1 MTLYMYKQLWRPN
14 FNVISC
20 IHQLPGLS
28 APIQRFRRI
37 IYASF
42 SDHLFGYSFA
52 VVEEWNKILENNLIL
67 RILYRGRRMR
77 ILRNGVYLNRVHEN
91 LKNETIKEICFIGRI
106 TNWKGFDTFLKIA
119 RFETLK
125 DWNIKIAIPHI
136 DSNMENELNLEFSGR
151 IKILVGKTFSE
162 LSIGSNSFL
171 IYPVNY
177 GVKGAIESVSINVLE
192 CVSVGAKC
200 LVTAGGCQTWPEL
213 ESSGRIVQINW
224 NESAESLANQLIT
237 SSNNKVTSNLVHLRE
252 LVDIKNNCMS
262 IINTSNSI

>member
-1 MTLYMYKQLWRPN
+1 MLFRSTKFDSFLIREKQQISQKNIAIVFLGRGRNQSISKLVKHAATANCQIYLCHSLRASVTLYMYKQLWRPN

-151 IKILVGKTFSE
+151 IKI
-162 LSIGSNSFL
+162 
-171 IYPVNY
+171 
-177 GVKGAIESVSINVLE
+177 
-192 CVSVGAKC
+192 
-200 LVTAGGCQTWPEL
+200 
-213 ESSGRIVQINW
+213 
-224 NESAESLANQLIT
+224 
-237 SSNNKVTSNLVHLRE
+237 
-252 LVDIKNNCMS
+252 
-262 IINTSNSI
+262 

>member
-1 MTLYMYKQLWRPN
+1 MEEPRIISIVCDNARIGGIQRLALDQAYYFSDLGFKVNLLFMVDISETKFDSFLIREKQQISQKNIAIVFLGRGRNQSISKLVKHAATANCQIYLCHSLRASVTLYMYKQLWRPN

-106 TNWKGFDTFLKIA
+106 TLD
-119 RFETLK
+119 
-125 DWNIKIAIPHI
+125 
-136 DSNMENELNLEFSGR
+136 
-151 IKILVGKTFSE
+151 
-162 LSIGSNSFL
+162 
-171 IYPVNY
+171 
-177 GVKGAIESVSINVLE
+177 
-192 CVSVGAKC
+192 
-200 LVTAGGCQTWPEL
+200 
-213 ESSGRIVQINW
+213 
-224 NESAESLANQLIT
+224 
-237 SSNNKVTSNLVHLRE
+237 LRR
-252 LVDIKNNCMS
+252 
-262 IINTSNSI
+262 